1 MPVKEHI
8 KNEESLDS
16 TIALATEGYLFI
28 KNKIDQN
35 QTDAFE
41 TRLFGKKVICM
52 SGEEAAK
59 MFYNAELFQ
68 RNGAMPK
75 RIQRTL
81 VGEEAIQTLDGEEH
95 IRRKQQFMSLLKPV
109 NIKYLVNIFNNNLDN
124 YINRWENSERVVLF
138 EEMNEILC
146 KTACQWS
153 GVPLS
158 ESEIKERAD
167 NFSEMVDAFGAVG
180 PRHWKGRIARNK
192 AENWINSIIKDVRSN
207 KLHVEENTALYSFAY
222 YKDINGK
229 QLSDNLAAIE
239 LINVLRPI
247 IAISTY
253 ITFTALALYDNPKY
267 LEKLLVGDSNYYKM
281 FIKEVKRYY
290 PFGPFLGAKVRKDF
304 KWNNIEFE
312 KGMLVILDIY
322 GTNHDSKLW
331 AKPFDFWPERFDKK
345 KDELFNFIPH
355 GGGDASNGHRCPGEG
370 VTTEI
375 MKASLDLLVNKIEYE
390 VPKQD
395 VSFSLTKMP
404 TLPESGFIMNK
415 IKRKF

>member
-28 KNKIDQN
+28 KNKIDQY
-35 QTDAFE
+35 QTDVFE

-52 SGEEAAK
+52 SGEEAVK

-75 RIQRTL
+75 RIQHTL

-95 IRRKQQFMSLLKPV
+95 IRRKQLFMSLMTPEH
-109 NIKYLVNIFNNNLDN
+109 IKCLVSIFNNNLDN
-124 YINRWENSERVVLF
+124 YILSWENSDHVVLF
-138 EEMNEILC
+138 DEMKVILC

-158 ESEIKERAD
+158 ESEIKERSD
-167 NFSEMVDAFGAVG
+167 DFSEMVDAFGAVG

-192 AENWINSIIKDVRSN
+192 AEDWINSIIKDVRYN
-207 KLHVEENTALYSFAY
+207 KLHVEENTALYSIAF
-222 YKDINGK
+222 YKDINGR
-229 QLSDNLAAIE
+229 QLGDNLAAIE

-247 IAISTY
+247 VAISTF
-253 ITFTALALYDNPKY
+253 ITFAALALYNYPEY
-267 LEKLLVGDSNYYKM
+267 LEKLLAGDSNYYEM
-281 FIKEVKRYY
+281 FTKEVKRYY

-304 KWNNIEFE
+304 NWNHIEFK

-322 GTNHDSKLW
+322 GTNHDYKTW
-331 AKPFDFWPERFDKK
+331 ERPFDFWPERFSAK
-345 KDELFNFIPH
+345 KDDLFHFIPH
-355 GGGDASNGHRCPGEG
+355 GGGNASYGHRCPGEG

-395 VSFSLTKMP
+395 LSFSFTKMP
-404 TLPESGFIMNK
+404 TLPESGFLMNK
-415 IKRKF
+415 IERKF